1 MQYLSRV
8 FPATLLTPVTSL
20 FSCCSQEKLI
30 APLIATHNADFE
42 LEETKAKVDYGTKKH
57 KWLVV
62 HSVILHKMDCVP

>member
-1 MQYLSRV
+1 MWLALTATGD
-8 FPATLLTPVTSL
+8 FPAA
-20 FSCCSQEKLI
+20 QEKLI